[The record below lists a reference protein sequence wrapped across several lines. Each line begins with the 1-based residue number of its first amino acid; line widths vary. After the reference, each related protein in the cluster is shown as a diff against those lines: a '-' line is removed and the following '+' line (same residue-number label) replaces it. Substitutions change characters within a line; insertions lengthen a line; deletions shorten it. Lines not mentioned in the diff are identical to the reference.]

1 MKKLFALLLILA
13 MMFTLTACG
22 GDTAGTG
29 TGNGNGGNNVV
40 SKDDTD
46 KIDTITT
53 ANWQTVVK
61 DKFSVD
67 VTLPAGWTV
76 KNAQIMSG
84 GKGVKLTFTPDTA
97 TDLAAFAKVMYDA
110 CDAVSDKM
118 ADMTSGNTEYKSF
131 EEADTSKGLKLRYYI
146 TADDFV
152 KVNLYQNRNVIE
164 MTLSR

>member
-1 MKKLFALLLILA
+1 MKKLFALLLILV

-22 GDTAGTG
+22 GNNGQANNAG
-29 TGNGNGGNNVV
+29 NNNGGTT
-40 SKDDTD
+40 SQEDTD
-46 KIDTITT
+46 KVEAITT

-67 VTLPAGWTV
+67 VTLPSGWAI
-76 KNAQIMSG
+76 KNAQVMSG

-97 TDLAAFAKVMYDA
+97 TDLATFAKTMYDA

-118 ADMTSGNTEYKSF
+118 ADMTTGNTEYKSF

-146 TADDFV
+146 TAEDFV

>member
-1 MKKLFALLLILA
+1 MKKLFAMLLILV

-22 GDTAGTG
+22 GDTGN
-29 TGNGNGGNNVV
+29 TGNTGNTGGDTV
-40 SKDDTD
+40 SQEDTNKVD
-46 KIDTITT
+46 SITT
-53 ANWQTVVK
+53 ANWQSVVK
-61 DKFSVD
+61 EKFSVD
-67 VTLPAGWTV
+67 VTLPSGWAI
-76 KNAQIMSG
+76 KNAQVMSG

-97 TDLAAFAKVMYDA
+97 TDLAAFAKTVYDA
-110 CDAVSDKM
+110 CDAASDKM

>member
-1 MKKLFALLLILA
+1 MKKLFALLLILV

-22 GDTAGTG
+22 GD
-29 TGNGNGGNNVV
+29 NGSTNNGGGTNNGGTV
-40 SKDDTD
+40 SQEDTD
-46 KIDTITT
+46 KVDAITT

-61 DKFSVD
+61 DKFSLD
-67 VTLPAGWTV
+67 VTLPSGWAI
-76 KNAQIMSG
+76 KNAQVMSG

-97 TDLAAFAKVMYDA
+97 TDLAAFAKTMYDA
-110 CDAVSDKM
+110 CDAASDKM

-146 TADDFV
+146 TADDYV